1 MNVGHDGSTAIY
13 TKQLYSSPV
22 TDQCLQVGT
31 KMAKVK
37 LSSSD
42 AQLFEV
48 DEEVAFESQ
57 TIKSIVEDAGT
68 EDAIPLPNV
77 SGKILAKVIEFSKYH
92 VEAKS
97 STEAAKPAKTED
109 EVKAWDADFVRVDQA
124 TLFDLILVRAT
135 LKPTLCPARRCFCIV
150 TLRCLFCYRTAA
162 ATRITAGAA

>member
-1 MNVGHDGSTAIY
+1 MLSSTACQVI
-13 TKQLYSSPV
+13 QLHGSPLVAHRLSAV
-22 TDQCLQVGT
+22 TT
-31 KMAKVK
+31 MAAAKVK

-97 STEAAKPAKTED
+97 STEPAKPAKTED

-124 TLFDLILVRAT
+124 TLFDLILVRLMHVLRMT
-135 LKPTLCPARRCFCIV
+135 QKPI
-150 TLRCLFCYRTAA
+150 
-162 ATRITAGAA
+162 GASHLHPTMDIPIPQAV